1 MNTQYITPE
10 EQAHEMRKKQILE
23 ERTYRNN
30 MAIGEILP
38 DEEWR
43 RDSVEKNKLM
53 FFLMSKGMVEEY
65 IDFCSQSKCDWQA
78 VLLEM
83 TML

>member
-1 MNTQYITPE
+1 MNTQYISPE
-10 EQAHEMRKKQILE
+10 EQAQEIRKKQVME
-23 ERTYRNN
+23 DRMYRDS
-30 MAIGEILP
+30 MITGEILP

-43 RDSVEKNKLM
+43 RDCVEKNKLM
-53 FFLMSKGMVEEY
+53 FFLMSKGLMGEY

-83 TML
+83 TMI

>member
-10 EQAHEMRKKQILE
+10 EQAQEMRKKQILE
-23 ERTYRNN
+23 DRNYRNN
-30 MAIGEILP
+30 MATGEILP

-53 FFLMSKGMVEEY
+53 FFLMSKGLVEEY
-65 IDFCSQSKCDWQA
+65 IDFCSQSKLDWQA

-83 TML
+83 TMI

>member
-1 MNTQYITPE
+1 
-10 EQAHEMRKKQILE
+10 MRKKQILE
-23 ERTYRNN
+23 DRTYRNN
-30 MAIGEILP
+30 MATGEILP

-53 FFLMSKGMVEEY
+53 FFLMSKGLVEEY
-65 IDFCSQSKCDWQA
+65 IDFCSQSKLDWQA